1 MTTAARF
8 RAVPSLTGETLAF
21 DPRDAPEDPVA
32 LFLSWLDDALDRCV
46 AEPLAMTLAT
56 ADSEGMPDARTLIL
70 KDVGERGWAF
80 AGHRGSAKG
89 LQLADRPRAALA
101 FWWQPLVRA
110 VRVRGR
116 VVEATAEESAAD
128 LAARSRSARARISPG
143 EWMLWRVV
151 PERVEFWQGR
161 TDRNHMRLVYRRSE
175 RGWAHDVERAEAA
188 HDHERE
194 R

>member
-8 RAVPSLTGETLAF
+8 RAVPSLTGDALFF
-21 DPRDAPEDPVA
+21 DPRDAPTDPVA

-56 ADSEGMPDARTLIL
+56 IDAEGMPDARTLIL
-70 KDVGERGWAF
+70 KDVSERGWAF
-80 AGHRGSAKG
+80 AGLRNSMKG
-89 LQLADRPRAALA
+89 RQLAARPTAALA
-101 FWWQPLVRA
+101 FWWQPLMRA

-128 LAARSRSARARISPG
+128 LAARSRAARAGIAPG

-151 PERVEFWQGR
+151 PERIEFWQGR
-161 TDRNHMRLVYRRSE
+161 PDREHVRLVYRWRE
-175 RGWAHDVERAEAA
+175 RAWAHGIERAETSG
-188 HDHERE
+188 DIEEER
-194 R
+194 

>member
-1 MTTAARF
+1 MTTASRL
-8 RAVPSLTGETLAF
+8 RAVPSLTGEAPAF

-32 LFLSWLDDALDRCV
+32 LFLSWLEDAVDRCV

-70 KDVGERGWAF
+70 KDVSERGWAF
-80 AGHRGSAKG
+80 AGHRHSAKG
-89 LQLADRPRAALA
+89 MQLADRPRAALA
-101 FWWQPLVRA
+101 FWWQPLMRA

-151 PERVEFWQGR
+151 PERIEFWQGR
-161 TDRNHMRLVYRRSE
+161 PDRDHVRLIYRRSE
-175 RGWAHDVERAEAA
+175 RGWVHHVERAETTA
-188 HDHERE
+188 DIEEER
-194 R
+194 

>member
-1 MTTAARF
+1 MTTAARL
-8 RAVPSLTGETLAF
+8 RAVPSLTGDAPAF
-21 DPRDAPEDPVA
+21 DPSDAPADPVA

-56 ADSEGMPDARTLIL
+56 VDSEGMPDARTLLL
-70 KDVGERGWAF
+70 KDVSEWGWAF
-80 AGHRGSAKG
+80 AGHRRSAKSM
-89 LQLADRPRAALA
+89 QLAGRPSAALA
-101 FWWQPLVRA
+101 FWWQPLMRA

-128 LAARSRSARARISPG
+128 LAARSRSARARVLPG

-161 TDRNHMRLVYRRSE
+161 PDRDHVRLIYRLRD
-175 RGWAHDVERAEAA
+175 RGWVHGVERAEKT
-188 HDHERE
+188 DDIEE
-194 R
+194 QG